1 MISTSASYS
10 RRAPLSLILLWLLQL
25 SKFALFLISLLFVIF
40 ILDPSMLAL
49 PFWDT
54 YMPAT
59 RTSTWDLYSAL
70 LSVIE
75 LCSTNIHIV
84 PSELHILP
92 SDQYSF
98 DLAIAVSLPLG
109 KYQEPAS
116 DCTVLCFVFLLDA
129 CKSLV
134 RHSRVCSC
142 VPPKSV

>member
-25 SKFALFLISLLFVIF
+25 SKCALFLISVLFIIS
-40 ILDPSMLAL
+40 ILDPSLLAL

-54 YMPAT
+54 CRPST

-109 KYQEPAS
+109 KYHEPAS
-116 DCTVLCFVFLLDA
+116 DCTVLCFVFSLDT
-129 CKSLV
+129 CKSLA
-134 RHSRVCSC
+134 RYNRVCFPCST
-142 VPPKSV
+142 

>member
-1 MISTSASYS
+1 MISTSASNS
-10 RRAPLSLILLWLLQL
+10 RCAPLSLILLWLLQL

-54 YMPAT
+54 YRPAT
-59 RTSTWDLYSAL
+59 RTSSWDLYLAL

-75 LCSTNIHIV
+75 LCSTNIYIV

-92 SDQYSF
+92 YDQYSF

-109 KYQEPAS
+109 KYHKPAF
-116 DCTVLCFVFLLDA
+116 DYTVLCLVF
-129 CKSLV
+129 S
-134 RHSRVCSC
+134 
-142 VPPKSV
+142 